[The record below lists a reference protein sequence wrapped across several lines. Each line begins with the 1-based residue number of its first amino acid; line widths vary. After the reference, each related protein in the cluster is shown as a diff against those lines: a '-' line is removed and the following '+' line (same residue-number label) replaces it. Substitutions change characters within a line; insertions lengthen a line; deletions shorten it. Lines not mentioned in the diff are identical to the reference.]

1 MSEICHSSA
10 RYGFNTYSLLT
21 MMVLGFNAVA
31 NVIANVNKNDN
42 NNNNN
47 INSQDIGSI
56 QGTSQDVEVRNGSLI
71 NNCSR
76 EPVNLCGRA
85 G

>member
-1 MSEICHSSA
+1 
-10 RYGFNTYSLLT
+10 

-56 QGTSQDVEVRNGSLI
+56 QGTSQDVEVRNESLI
-71 NNCSR
+71 NKCSR
-76 EPVNLCGRA
+76 E
-85 G
+85 

>member
-1 MSEICHSSA
+1 
-10 RYGFNTYSLLT
+10 

-31 NVIANVNKNDN
+31 NIIANVNKNDN

-56 QGTSQDVEVRNGSLI
+56 QGTSQDVAVRKGWIVL
-71 NNCSR
+71 
-76 EPVNLCGRA
+76 
-85 G
+85 